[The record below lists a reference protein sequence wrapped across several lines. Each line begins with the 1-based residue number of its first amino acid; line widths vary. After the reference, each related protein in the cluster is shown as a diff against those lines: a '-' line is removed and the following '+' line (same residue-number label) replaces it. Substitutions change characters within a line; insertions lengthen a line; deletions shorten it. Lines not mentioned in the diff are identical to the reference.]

1 MQYMEEDQVM
11 RDKRIRDF
19 VNVMTEIAEEEI
31 TQDESWGEW
40 LTFDFLAAALHV
52 WQVFNVCVIPDPRV
66 HASRGEMQQV
76 SHGEPRLF
84 LFYQGWC

>member
-40 LTFDFLAAALHV
+40 LTFDFLVACL
-52 WQVFNVCVIPDPRV
+52 
-66 HASRGEMQQV
+66 QQLCMCGK
-76 SHGEPRLF
+76 SSM
-84 LFYQGWC
+84 CA